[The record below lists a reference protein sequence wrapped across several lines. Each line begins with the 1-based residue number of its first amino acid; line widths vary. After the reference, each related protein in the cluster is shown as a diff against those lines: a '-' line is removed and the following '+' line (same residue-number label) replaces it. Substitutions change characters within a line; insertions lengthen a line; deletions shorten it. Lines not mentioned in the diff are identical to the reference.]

1 MKKEQFI
8 SNLLKL
14 NEQDAKKTLE
24 HLEAFNDG
32 VIAIIITIMVL
43 EIPAPHGG
51 LISYFEF
58 LKSIGIFLTNFFVV
72 ANFWYEL
79 NKMYSGVIYAT
90 KGMVVVDLM
99 YLASLAILPVLTK
112 WIMEDPSKL
121 AVINYGIIYM
131 IIELLGLWIS
141 HFSFNIMIHKSEN
154 STQIHAKSNKAIRM
168 RTIILIVVNLAII
181 AFSFKFA
188 KFMIYAYLALP
199 IIDFFF
205 PEEWYWRIK
214 RKQR

>member
-58 LKSIGIFLTNFFVV
+58 LKSIGIFLTSFFVV

-90 KGMVVVDLM
+90 KGMVG
-99 YLASLAILPVLTK
+99 
-112 WIMEDPSKL
+112 PSKL